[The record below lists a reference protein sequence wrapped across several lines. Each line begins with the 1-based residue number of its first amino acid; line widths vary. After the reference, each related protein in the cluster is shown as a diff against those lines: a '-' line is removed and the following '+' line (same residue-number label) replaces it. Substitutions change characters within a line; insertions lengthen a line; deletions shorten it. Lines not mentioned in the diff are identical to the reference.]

1 MNTTERL
8 KPISNASPRLTARIA
23 GVLYFVSV
31 VLGVFNEF
39 VVHGRLGFLGTL
51 FPVLCQVVLTLLLY
65 AIFKP
70 VNRSLCLLAVCS
82 QLVGLIFEVLLWQP
96 RGVNVAMV
104 FHGFYCLLIGWLIS
118 RSRFLPRILGLSM
131 VFAGVVW
138 LTYLFPLL
146 ADRVT
151 PYNTASGLLGE
162 VLPMLWL
169 LVVGLNEQRWK
180 EQAGTAG

>member
-23 GVLYFVSV
+23 GVLYFLSV

-65 AIFKP
+65 TIFTP
-70 VNRSLCLLAVCS
+70 VNRGLSLLAVCS

-96 RGVNVAMV
+96 RDVNVAMV

-118 RSRFLPRILGLSM
+118 RSSFLPRILGLFM
-131 VFAGVVW
+131 AFAGVVW